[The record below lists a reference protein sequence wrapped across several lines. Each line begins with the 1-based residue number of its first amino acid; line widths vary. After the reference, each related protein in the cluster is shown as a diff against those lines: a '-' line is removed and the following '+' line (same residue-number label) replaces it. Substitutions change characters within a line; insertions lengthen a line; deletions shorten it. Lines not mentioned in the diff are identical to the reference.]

1 MNYFDKYVSNTLAGT
16 SNQMYFSTNYEV
28 KRGRIYIKPFSYGI
42 YEYSLLFGDTID
54 STYADGSISVA
65 NETCGDWTIHSLK
78 ACVKNENSVVETDI
92 YFQGNKEKKV
102 DKGEV
107 FNTDPVILN
116 VSKGDTLY
124 FEMEFSGGKIPYLEE
139 ININTYVLNG
149 DNWELDKHIP
159 LPNMVGIACKVE
171 KKIGFFGDSIT
182 QGLGT
187 EKDSYTHWNA
197 YIADKVGDQYSYW
210 NLGIGFGRAAD
221 GATNG
226 TWLNKAKK
234 MDVVTICFGVNDLG
248 RGYTNE
254 EIKKN
259 LKKIVEI
266 LQSNE
271 TRTIL
276 FTIPPFD
283 YNEKTTKRWKEIN
296 DYIMNDL
303 SEITEVY
310 DVVPIWGKEAPNEN
324 CAKYGGHP
332 NKEGCLALALDF
344 IKKVQL

>member
-28 KRGRIYIKPFSYGI
+28 KKGRIYIKPFSYGI
-42 YEYSLLFGDTID
+42 YEYSLMFSDTID

-78 ACVKNENSVVETDI
+78 ACVKGENSLVETPI
-92 YFQGNKEKKV
+92 YFQGNIEKKV
-102 DKGEV
+102 EKGGI
-107 FNTDPVILN
+107 FYTDPVILN
-116 VSKGDTLY
+116 VTKENNLY
-124 FEMEFSGGKIPYLEE
+124 FEIEFSGGKIPYLEE

-149 DNWELDKHIP
+149 DEWALSNRIP
-159 LPNMVGIACKVE
+159 LPNMIGIACNVE

-197 YIADKVGDQYSYW
+197 YIASKIGEQYSYW

-221 GATNG
+221 AASNGA
-226 TWLNKAKK
+226 WLNKAKK
-234 MDVVTICFGVNDLG
+234 MDVVTICYGVNDLG
-248 RGYTNE
+248 RGYTND
-254 EIKKN
+254 EIKSN
-259 LKKIVEI
+259 LKRIVEI

-283 YNEKTTKRWKEIN
+283 YDEATTKRWKEIN
-296 DYIMNDL
+296 DYILNEL
-303 SEITEVY
+303 SQITEVY
-310 DVVPIWGKEAPNEN
+310 DVVPIWGMDSPNEN
-324 CAKYGGHP
+324 RARYGGHP
-332 NKEGCLALALDF
+332 NKEGCLALANDF
-344 IKKVQL
+344 IKRIQL